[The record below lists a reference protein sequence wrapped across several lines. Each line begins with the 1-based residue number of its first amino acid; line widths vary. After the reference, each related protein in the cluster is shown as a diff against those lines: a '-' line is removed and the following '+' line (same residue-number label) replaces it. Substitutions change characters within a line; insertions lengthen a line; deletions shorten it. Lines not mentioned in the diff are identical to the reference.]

1 MAAKTPKEKRFYIS
15 KAQRM
20 TLAEVL
26 IASMVLGSC
35 IVVSIFLIKYIDF
48 NTKIIS
54 EKNNAISD
62 YNKTI
67 ASVGACKDSNRDGDF
82 SDKELEDCDPDSV
95 SLGDVPD
102 SLRFNIYEQLAK
114 NTDLELVARQRRV
127 GGVCY
132 DENGKEINFTARYN
146 QARTD
151 EDRVQALLGI
161 RECSSLRVI
170 SDALPEQENTE
181 ALMSSLNQIFIEANI
196 EPDAISPSGEN
207 ITSAIP
213 GVSVIPV
220 SFRMSGSEMDVIRA
234 LDAIER
240 SIRTFDI
247 TSGVFEYS
255 STGTISL
262 RAGANAYYL
271 DEGGEL
277 EIKKTVRAAGGKK
290 K

>member
-1 MAAKTPKEKRFYIS
+1 MANKTPKEKRFYIS

-26 IASMVLGSC
+26 IASIILGSC
-35 IVVSIFLIKYIDF
+35 IVISVFLIKYINF

-54 EKNNAISD
+54 AKDAAIAEYD
-62 YNKTI
+62 KTI
-67 ASVGACKDSNRDGDF
+67 IDVGACKDANRDGKF
-82 SDKELEDCDPDSV
+82 SDKELEDCTPDAV
-95 SLGDVPD
+95 SLGDVPN

-114 NTDLELVARQRRV
+114 NTDLELVARRRQV

-132 DENGKEINFTARYN
+132 DEDGKEINFTARYN

-151 EDRVQALLGI
+151 EDRVQALLGM

-170 SDALPEQENTE
+170 SDALPEQKNTE
-181 ALMSSLNQIFIEANI
+181 ALMSSLNQIFIEAQI
-196 EPDAISPSGEN
+196 EPDAISPGSEKS
-207 ITSAIP
+207 TSAIP
-213 GVSVIPV
+213 GINIIPV
-220 SFRMSGSEMDVIRA
+220 SFTVTGGSADVLRA

-247 TSGVFEYS
+247 TNGVFEYS

-262 RAGANAYYL
+262 RAGADAYYL
-271 DEGGEL
+271 GDSSEL
-277 EIKKTVRAAGGKK
+277 EIKKTVRAAEGKK